1 MIVFPNA
8 KINIGLLVTSKRED
22 GYHNLE
28 TIFHPVYQLCDVLEV
43 INNDE
48 KADTFST
55 TGLTIDGRAT
65 DNLCLKALAL
75 MREHAP
81 IPPLKIHLH
90 KQIPFG
96 AGLGGGSADASFM
109 LRLLN
114 DQYHLNLKVHEL
126 EIMAARLGAD
136 CPVFIE
142 NKPVLARGIGN
153 EFSPIDISLSQL
165 WLQIVIP
172 PIQVPTAHAYSNIR
186 PAQAKNTL
194 EELVSR
200 PIENW
205 KSTIKNDFE
214 TSVFGRH
221 PEIAAIKEKMYEQGA
236 LFAAMSGSG
245 SAVFGLFRE
254 APNNTWNKDF
264 VTHTEQL

>member
-8 KINIGLLVTSKRED
+8 KINIGLWVTSKRKD

-28 TIFHPVYQLCDVLEV
+28 TVFHPVSQLCDILEV
-43 INNDE
+43 INNDKKE
-48 KADTFST
+48 DVFSS
-55 TGLTIDGRAT
+55 TGLVIDGRAT

-109 LRLLN
+109 LKLLN
-114 DQYHLNLKVHEL
+114 QQYHINLNTHEL
-126 EIMAARLGAD
+126 ETMAAKLGAD

-153 EFSPIDISLSQL
+153 KFTPIDISLRKL

-172 PIQVPTAHAYSNIR
+172 SIHVPTAHAYSNIK
-186 PAQAKNTL
+186 PAQPKNTL
-194 EELVSR
+194 EDLLSQ

-205 KSTIKNDFE
+205 KASIKNDFE
-214 TSVFGRH
+214 TSVFERH
-221 PEIAAIKEKMYEQGA
+221 PEIAAIKNKMYAQGA
-236 LFAAMSGSG
+236 LYAAMSGSG
-245 SAVFGLFRE
+245 SAVFGLYKE
-254 APNNTWNKDF
+254 PPQTKWDKPY
-264 VTHTEQL
+264 TIHTEQL